1 LNDIVEVLR
10 GLPYFTD
17 LPLALLDQVCRQSEK
32 IDVADETTII
42 EEDSLSEDMFVIVD
56 GQLRVTKHGHDRE
69 VVLATLGPGEVVGEI
84 ALLDNAP
91 RTASVT
97 TNVPSTLIRIPA
109 EAFESLIDD
118 SRVVR
123 RMFRTVT
130 SRLRGIEDTL
140 RHEERM
146 AALGRMA
153 AQLMHEL
160 NNPAAAVGRSMAR
173 AEEVYLALGDATIAL
188 SGTGALVGVTLPVP
202 DKPADLDPLARSELE
217 DEVASWLEELG
228 VPDPW
233 ELAPALVADGWM
245 RSVLDEVTAE
255 YDRETASKFANWLGL
270 RCLASQL
277 IGEIRIAAGRIS
289 ELVRVVKNYSY
300 LDQGP
305 VQEVD
310 PTEGIRDTLILLKH
324 KLRGIET
331 VVDIEPDL
339 PTIEASGRDLNQV
352 WTNLIDNAAEA
363 MDGAGTLT
371 IRAVAEDGTVVVRV
385 ADTGPGIGPDVR
397 QRIFD
402 PFFTTKAPG
411 QGTGLGLH
419 TVHTIVT
426 RSGGEIAVD
435 SGATGTTFTLRFPTS
450 SPQGGVRADETAPGN
465 GR

>member
-10 GLPYFTD
+10 GLPYFSD
-17 LPLALLDQVCRQSEK
+17 LPQALLDQVCRQSEK
-32 IDVADETTII
+32 TTVPEETTII
-42 EEDSLSEDMFVIVD
+42 EEDSLSEDMFVIVE

-97 TNVPSTLIRIPA
+97 ADAPSTLIRIPA
-109 EAFESLIDD
+109 EAFESLIED

-173 AEEVYLALGDATIAL
+173 AEEVYVALGEATIQL
-188 SGTGALVGVTLPVP
+188 SGIGDLLDRPIPMP
-202 DKPADLDPLARSELE
+202 DKPTDIDPLTRSALE
-217 DEVASWLEELG
+217 DEVATFLSDLEVADVFELS
-228 VPDPW
+228 
-233 ELAPALVADGWM
+233 PALVQDGWT
-245 RSVLDEVTAE
+245 VELLEDTVAGL
-255 YDRETASKFANWLGL
+255 DRETTARFSHWLGL
-270 RCLASQL
+270 RVLASQL
-277 IGEIRIAAGRIS
+277 IGEVRIAAGRIS

-305 VQEVD
+305 VQQIN

-331 VVDIEPDL
+331 IVDIEPDL

-352 WTNLIDNAAEA
+352 WTNLIDNAADA
-363 MDGAGTLT
+363 MGESGTLT
-371 IRAVAEDGTVVVRV
+371 IRAAMEDGTVVVAI
-385 ADTGPGIGPDVR
+385 ADTGPGIDPEVR
-397 QRIFD
+397 DRIFD

-426 RSGGEIAVD
+426 RSGGTISID
-435 SGATGTTFTLRFPTS
+435 SDSTGTTFTLRFPPAS
-450 SPQGGVRADETAPGN
+450 H
-465 GR
+465 

>member
-1 LNDIVEVLR
+1 MSDIDEVLR
-10 GLPYFTD
+10 GLPYFSD
-17 LPLALLDQVCRQSEK
+17 LPQTLLNQVCRQSEK
-32 IDVADETTII
+32 LTVPEETTII
-42 EEDSLSEDMFVIVD
+42 EEDSHSEDMFVIVD
-56 GQLRVTKHGHDRE
+56 GELRVTKHGQDRE
-69 VVLATLGPGEVVGEI
+69 VFLAALGPGEVVGEI
-84 ALLDNAP
+84 ALLDKAP

-97 TNVPSTLIRIPA
+97 TVKPSTLIRIPA
-109 EAFESLIDD
+109 QAFEALIED

-153 AQLMHEL
+153 AQLMHVL

-173 AEEVYLALGDATIAL
+173 AEEVYVALGDATMML
-188 SGTGALVGVTLPVP
+188 SGIGELLDMPIPTPEAPESI
-202 DKPADLDPLARSELE
+202 DPLIRS
-217 DEVASWLEELG
+217 SLEEEMAAWLG
-228 VPDPW
+228 ELDVADAW
-233 ELAPALVADGWM
+233 ELAAALVADGWT
-245 RSVLDEVTAE
+245 VGLLEETVE
-255 YDRETASKFANWLGL
+255 GLEREKATKFARWLGL
-270 RCLASQL
+270 RVLASQL
-277 IGEIRIAAGRIS
+277 IGEVRIAAGRIS

-305 VQEVD
+305 VQHIN

-331 VVDIEPDL
+331 VLDIEPDL
-339 PTIEASGRDLNQV
+339 PQIEASGRDLNQV
-352 WTNLIDNAAEA
+352 WTNLIDNAADA

-371 IRAVAEDGTVVVRV
+371 IRAARENGAVVVRIS
-385 ADTGPGIGPDVR
+385 DTGRGIDPEVR
-397 QRIFD
+397 RRIFD

-426 RSGGEIAVD
+426 RSGGDISVE
-435 SGATGTTFTLRFPTS
+435 SGSSGTTFTLSFP
-450 SPQGGVRADETAPGN
+450 PAGP
-465 GR
+465 

>member
-1 LNDIVEVLR
+1 LNDIAEVLR
-10 GLPYFTD
+10 GLPYFAD
-17 LPLALLDQVCRQSEK
+17 LPQTLLDQVCRESERIE
-32 IDVADETTII
+32 IDPETTII
-42 EEDSLSEDMFVIVD
+42 QEDSLSEDMFVIVD
-56 GQLRVTKHGHDRE
+56 GELRVTKRGTDRE

-97 TNVPSTLIRIPA
+97 AISRSSLIRIPA
-109 EAFESLIDD
+109 NAFEDLIQD

-173 AEEVYLALGDATIAL
+173 AEEVYVDLGDATILL
-188 SGTGALVGVTLPVP
+188 SGIGELLNRPIPVP
-202 DKPADLDPLARSELE
+202 DKPASMDPLSRSALE
-217 DEVASWLEELG
+217 DDVATWLEDLG
-228 VPDPW
+228 VADAW
-233 ELAPALVADGWM
+233 EIAPALVEDGWDLELLAETTDGLDPDTATKFM
-245 RSVLDEVTAE
+245 R
-255 YDRETASKFANWLGL
+255 WLGL
-270 RCLASQL
+270 RVLASQL
-277 IGEIRIAAGRIS
+277 INEVRIAAGRIS

-305 VQEVD
+305 VQQIN

-324 KLRGIET
+324 KLRGIDT
-331 VVDIEPDL
+331 VVDIDPDL
-339 PTIEASGRDLNQV
+339 PAIEASGRDLNQV
-352 WTNLIDNAAEA
+352 WTNLIDNAADA
-363 MDGAGTLT
+363 MNGSGTLT
-371 IRAVAEDGTVVVRV
+371 IEAGREDGAVKVRIS
-385 ADTGPGIGPDVR
+385 DTGPGISPDVS

-402 PFFTTKAPG
+402 PFFTTKDPG

-426 RSGGEIAVD
+426 RSGGDISVD
-435 SGATGTTFTLRFPTS
+435 SSSSGTTFTLSFPT
-450 SPQGGVRADETAPGN
+450 VEE
-465 GR
+465 

>member
-10 GLPYFTD
+10 GLPYFAD
-17 LPLALLDQVCRQSEK
+17 LPQALLDQVCRQSEK
-32 IDVADETTII
+32 ITVPEETTII
-42 EEDSLSEDMFVIVD
+42 DEDSLSEDMFVIVD
-56 GQLRVTKHGHDRE
+56 GQLRVTKHGQDRE
-69 VVLATLGPGEVVGEI
+69 IVLATLGPGEVVGEI

-97 TNVPSTLIRIPA
+97 TNSPSTLIRVPA
-109 EAFESLIDD
+109 EAFEALIED

-173 AEEVYLALGDATIAL
+173 AEEVYIALGDATVLL
-188 SGTGALVGVTLPVP
+188 SGTGALVGKTLPLP
-202 DKPADLDPLARSELE
+202 EKPVGLDPLARSDLE
-217 DEVASWLEELG
+217 TEVVDWLEGLG
-228 VPDPW
+228 VPEPW
-233 ELAPALVADGWM
+233 ELAPALVADGWL
-245 RSVLDEVTAE
+245 RPVLEEVTE
-255 YDRETASKFANWLGL
+255 GYDRDTATKFAHWLGL

-277 IGEIRIAAGRIS
+277 IEEVRIAAGRIS

-305 VQEVD
+305 VQQID
-310 PTEGIRDTLILLKH
+310 PTEGITDTLILLKH

-331 VVDIEPDL
+331 VLDIEPDL

-352 WTNLIDNAAEA
+352 WTNLIDNAADA

-371 IRAVAEDGTVVVRV
+371 IRAAMEEETVVVSIS
-385 ADTGPGIGPDVR
+385 DTGPGIDPEVR

-426 RSGGEIAVD
+426 RSGGEISVD
-435 SGATGTTFTLRFPTS
+435 SESSGTTFTLRFPPA
-450 SPQGGVRADETAPGN
+450 SP
-465 GR
+465 

>member
-1 LNDIVEVLR
+1 VSDIAEVLR
-10 GLPYFTD
+10 GLPYFSD
-17 LPLALLDQVCRQSEK
+17 LPQGLLDQVCRESER
-32 IDVADETTII
+32 IDVEAETTII

-56 GQLRVTKHGHDRE
+56 GELRVTKMGTDRE

-97 TNVPSTLIRIPA
+97 AISKSSLIRIPA
-109 EAFESLIDD
+109 NAFEDLIED

-173 AEEVYLALGDATIAL
+173 AEDVYVDLGDATIML
-188 SGTGALVGVTLPVP
+188 SGIGDLLSRPIPVP
-202 DKPADLDPLARSELE
+202 AKPDSMDPLARSALE
-217 DEVASWLEELG
+217 DGVATWLEDLG
-228 VPDPW
+228 VADAW
-233 ELAPALVADGWM
+233 EIAPALVEDGWDLELLEETTDG
-245 RSVLDEVTAE
+245 LDP
-255 YDRETASKFANWLGL
+255 ETATKFMRWLGL
-270 RCLASQL
+270 RVLASQL
-277 IGEIRIAAGRIS
+277 INEVRIAAGRIS

-305 VQEVD
+305 VQQIN

-324 KLRGIET
+324 KLRGIDT
-331 VVDIEPDL
+331 VVDIEPEL
-339 PTIEASGRDLNQV
+339 PAIEASGRDLNQV
-352 WTNLIDNAAEA
+352 WTNLIDNAADA
-363 MDGAGTLT
+363 MSGSGTLT
-371 IRAVAEDGTVVVRV
+371 IEAGREDGAVIVRIS
-385 ADTGPGIGPDVR
+385 DTGPGIDPEVT

-426 RSGGEIAVD
+426 RSGGDISVD
-435 SGATGTTFTLRFPTS
+435 SSSSGTTFTLSFPT
-450 SPQGGVRADETAPGN
+450 VTE
-465 GR
+465 

>member
-1 LNDIVEVLR
+1 LSDIGEVLR
-10 GLPYFTD
+10 GLPYFAD
-17 LPLALLDQVCRQSEK
+17 LPRSLLDQVCRQSEQ
-32 IDVADETTII
+32 ITIPEETTII
-42 EEDSLSEDMFVIVD
+42 EEDSHSEDMFVIVD
-56 GQLRVTKHGHDRE
+56 GELRVTKQGTDRE

-84 ALLDNAP
+84 ALLDKAP

-97 TNVPSTLIRIPA
+97 ANMLSNLIRIPA
-109 EAFESLIDD
+109 VAFEALLED
-118 SRVVR
+118 SRVSR

-173 AEEVYLALGDATIAL
+173 AEDVYVALGDATIQL
-188 SGTGALVGVTLPVP
+188 SGIGELLDRPI
-202 DKPADLDPLARSELE
+202 PAPERPQGIDPLTRSGME
-217 DEVASWLEELG
+217 DEVASWLTDLEIE
-228 VPDPW
+228 DAW
-233 ELAPALVADGWM
+233 EIAPALVNDGWT
-245 RSVLDEVTAE
+245 VELLQGTTDGLE
-255 YDRETASKFANWLGL
+255 RETAQKFTRWLGL
-270 RCLASQL
+270 RVLASQL
-277 IGEIRIAAGRIS
+277 IGEVRIAAGRIS

-305 VQEVD
+305 VQQID
-310 PTEGIRDTLILLKH
+310 PTEGITDTLILLKH

-331 VVDIEPDL
+331 VLDIEPDL

-352 WTNLIDNAAEA
+352 WTNLIDNAADA
-363 MDGAGTLT
+363 MDGSGTLT
-371 IRAVAEDGTVVVRV
+371 IRAARENGSVVVRIS
-385 ADTGPGIGPDVR
+385 DTGPGIDPDV
-397 QRIFD
+397 QRRVFD

-426 RSGGEIAVD
+426 RSGGDISVD
-435 SGATGTTFTLRFPTS
+435 SGPSGTTFALSFPS
-450 SPQGGVRADETAPGN
+450 AEAP
-465 GR
+465 

>member
-1 LNDIVEVLR
+1 LSDIAETLR

-17 LPLALLDQVCRQSEK
+17 LPQALLDQVCRESEQ
-32 IDVADETTII
+32 IVVPAETRII
-42 EEDSLSEDMFVIVD
+42 EEDSLSEDMFVVVE
-56 GQLRVTKHGHDRE
+56 GELRVTKMGSDRE

-97 TNVPSTLIRIPA
+97 TATPATLIRIPA
-109 EAFESLIDD
+109 AAFEELIGD

-173 AEEVYLALGDATIAL
+173 AEEVYVALGDATIEL
-188 SGTGALVGVTLPVP
+188 SGIGALLSGPIPTPE
-202 DKPADLDPLARSELE
+202 KPSSLDPLTR
-217 DEVASWLEELG
+217 ASLEEELVESLQALG
-228 VPDPW
+228 VPDAW
-233 ELAPALVADGWM
+233 ELAPALAGDGWTV
-245 RSVLDEVTAE
+245 SLLEEVTRNLDPDVA
-255 YDRETASKFANWLGL
+255 TKFAHWLGL
-270 RCLASQL
+270 RCLAAQL
-277 IGEIRIAAGRIS
+277 IGEVRIAAGRIS

-300 LDQGP
+300 LDQAP
-305 VQEVD
+305 VQEIH
-310 PTEGIRDTLILLKH
+310 PTEGISDTLILLKH

-331 VVDIEPDL
+331 VLDFEPDL
-339 PTIEASGRDLNQV
+339 PSIEASGRDLNQV
-352 WTNLIDNAAEA
+352 WTNLIDNAADA
-363 MDGAGTLT
+363 MEGDGTLT
-371 IRAVAEDGTVVVRV
+371 IRANQEDGEAVIRIS
-385 ADTGPGIGPDVR
+385 DTGPGIDPEVQKR
-397 QRIFD
+397 VFD

-411 QGTGLGLH
+411 KGTGLGLH

-426 RSGGEIAVD
+426 RSGGDISVD
-435 SGATGTTFTLRFPTS
+435 SSPAGTTFTLRFPILAGQ
-450 SPQGGVRADETAPGN
+450 PIEG
-465 GR
+465 

>member
-1 LNDIVEVLR
+1 MSDIAEVLR
-10 GLPYFTD
+10 GLPYFAD
-17 LPLALLDQVCRQSEK
+17 LPQGLLDQVCRESER
-32 IDVADETTII
+32 IEVEAETTII

-56 GQLRVTKHGHDRE
+56 GELRVTKMGTDRE

-97 TNVPSTLIRIPA
+97 AISKSSLIRIPA
-109 EAFESLIDD
+109 NAFEDLIED

-173 AEEVYLALGDATIAL
+173 AEEVYVDLGDATILL
-188 SGTGALVGVTLPVP
+188 SGIGELLSRPIPVP
-202 DKPADLDPLARSELE
+202 AKPNSMDPLARSELE
-217 DEVASWLEELG
+217 DGVATWLEDLG
-228 VPDPW
+228 VADAW
-233 ELAPALVADGWM
+233 EIAPALVEDGWDLELLEETTDG
-245 RSVLDEVTAE
+245 LDP
-255 YDRETASKFANWLGL
+255 ETATKFMRWLGL
-270 RCLASQL
+270 RVLASQL
-277 IGEIRIAAGRIS
+277 INEVRIAAGRIS

-305 VQEVD
+305 VQQIN

-324 KLRGIET
+324 KLRGIDT
-331 VVDIEPDL
+331 VVEIEPEL
-339 PTIEASGRDLNQV
+339 PAIEASGRDLNQV
-352 WTNLIDNAAEA
+352 WTNLIDNAADA
-363 MDGAGTLT
+363 MSGSGTLT
-371 IRAVAEDGTVVVRV
+371 IEAGREDGAVIVRIS
-385 ADTGPGIGPDVR
+385 DTGPGIDPEVS

-402 PFFTTKAPG
+402 PFFTTKDPG

-426 RSGGEIAVD
+426 RSGGDISVD
-435 SGATGTTFTLRFPTS
+435 SSSSGTTFTLSFPTV
-450 SPQGGVRADETAPGN
+450 GE
-465 GR
+465 

>member
-1 LNDIVEVLR
+1 LSDIAEVLR
-10 GLPYFTD
+10 GLPYFAD
-17 LPLALLDQVCRQSEK
+17 LPQGLLDQVCRESER
-32 IDVADETTII
+32 IEVEAETTII

-56 GQLRVTKHGHDRE
+56 GELRVTKMGTDRE

-97 TNVPSTLIRIPA
+97 AISKSSLIRIPA
-109 EAFESLIDD
+109 NAFEDLIED

-173 AEEVYLALGDATIAL
+173 AEEVYVDLGDATVLL
-188 SGTGALVGVTLPVP
+188 SGIGELLSRPIPVP
-202 DKPADLDPLARSELE
+202 AKPDSMDPLARSALE
-217 DEVASWLEELG
+217 DGVATWLEDLG
-228 VPDPW
+228 VADAW
-233 ELAPALVADGWM
+233 EIAPALVEDGWDLELLDQTTDGLDPDTATKFM
-245 RSVLDEVTAE
+245 R
-255 YDRETASKFANWLGL
+255 WLGL
-270 RCLASQL
+270 RVLASQL
-277 IGEIRIAAGRIS
+277 INEVRIAAGRIS

-305 VQEVD
+305 VQQIN

-339 PTIEASGRDLNQV
+339 PAIEASGRDLNQV
-352 WTNLIDNAAEA
+352 WTNLIDNAADA
-363 MDGAGTLT
+363 MNGSGTLT
-371 IRAVAEDGTVVVRV
+371 IEAGRENGAVNVRIS
-385 ADTGPGIGPDVR
+385 DTGPGIDPDVS

-402 PFFTTKAPG
+402 PFFTTKDPG

-426 RSGGEIAVD
+426 RTGGDISVE
-435 SGATGTTFTLRFPTS
+435 SSSSGTTFTLSFPS
-450 SPQGGVRADETAPGN
+450 VEA
-465 GR
+465 